1 MWHLT
6 CHRIVENSL
15 HICVSFSHV
24 CNLLTFDTVFF
35 KCGGFVGW
43 LVFFMLIFIA
53 LVDTGEKFVRKKVH
67 SLSGR
72 WLVPVPLAGT
82 GACGKPK
89 LLTSV
94 PEEPGQPG
102 PCDLTV

>member
-1 MWHLT
+1 MFVICLPLT
-6 CHRIVENSL
+6 RYFLSVG
-15 HICVSFSHV
+15 V
-24 CNLLTFDTVFF
+24 LL
-35 KCGGFVGW
+35 VGW
-43 LVFFMLIFIA
+43 CFFMLIFIA